1 MQRRSGTM
9 RSGRIWLGVEAAGD
23 IHGILDEARDCNATD
38 VHIMAQ
44 SPVYFRIDGELHKFS
59 DEILSASKARSL
71 ACGLLSESQI
81 AALDEHLDLDFMC
94 VDSDSERYR
103 VNVGLFNGATGAT
116 IRLLPRTPRKLE
128 ELKLPNVVEELTHR
142 GKGLVLITGSTSQG
156 KTTTMASMIDAINRH
171 SRKHIITIEDPIEYL
186 HENVLSLVRQ
196 REVGRDTKTF
206 ASGLRAALRQDPNV
220 LLIGEMRDYDTIE
233 TALRAAETGVL
244 VLSTMHITSIEKLMD
259 RLLAYVPP
267 GRETMIRAMASESL
281 QCVIHQELLPT
292 VDGGKRVA
300 AEVMVGTRA
309 VKNQI
314 RSGTDLQLRS
324 SLMAGGSVG
333 MQTMQASLDQLLFEG
348 VITEGVYQSVVRNY
362 VAITTG

>member
-1 MQRRSGTM
+1 
-9 RSGRIWLGVEAAGD
+9 
-23 IHGILDEARDCNATD
+23 
-38 VHIMAQ
+38 MAQ

-186 HENVLSLVRQ
+186 HSNELSLVRQ

-206 ASGLRAALRQDPNV
+206 ASGLRGALRQDPDV

-233 TALRAAETGVL
+233 TALRAAESGVL
-244 VLSTMHITSIEKLMD
+244 VLSTMHIVSIEKLMD
-259 RLLAYVPP
+259 KLLAFVPH
-267 GRETMIRAMASESL
+267 GRENMIRTMASESL
-281 QCVIHQELLPT
+281 LAVIHQELLPT

-300 AEVMVGTRA
+300 TEVLVATRG

-314 RSGTDLQLRS
+314 RTGTDLQLRNS
-324 SLMAGGSVG
+324 IMAGGSVG
-333 MQTMQASLDQLLFEG
+333 MQTMGASLDQLLFEG
-348 VITEGVYQSVVRNY
+348 VISEGVYQNVMKNY